1 MERKNL
7 LEQIK
12 KLCDLAELRHS
23 QVKTPNL
30 KLDTF
35 CSWKVLEVVLKE
47 ADEYEDNYTEELLKS
62 IIKEYSWLGEI

>member
-1 MERKNL
+1 MDERNAL
-7 LEQIK
+7 IK
-12 KLCDLAELRHS
+12 EIEWLCKLAKLRHN

-47 ADEYEDNYTEELLKS
+47 CKEFEDTYTDELLKS
-62 IIKEYSWLGEI
+62 IISEYQWLK

>member
-1 MERKNL
+1 MNKRNTL
-7 LEQIK
+7 IK
-12 KLCDLAELRHS
+12 EIEWLCKLAELRHN

-47 ADEYEDNYTEELLKS
+47 ANEFEDTYTDELLKS
-62 IIKEYSWLGEI
+62 IILEYQWLK